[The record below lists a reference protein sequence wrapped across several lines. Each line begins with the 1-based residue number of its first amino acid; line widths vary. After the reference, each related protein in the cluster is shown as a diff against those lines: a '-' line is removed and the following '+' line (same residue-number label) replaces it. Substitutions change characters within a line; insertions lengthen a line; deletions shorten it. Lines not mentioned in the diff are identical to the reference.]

1 MDQLV
6 FRRAAEAE
14 SAAVFAILRA
24 AFPAAADA
32 GLERLRR
39 LAFDEWHDLVVL
51 AQDSRPV
58 AVAHVEPHRL
68 RVGACSVLKADIGH
82 VAVRPDLQAQGLG
95 TRLLQEIVAWLPQ
108 ERFQIS
114 RLGGL
119 MRFYQRFGYEPFP
132 RRYVTLPVP
141 ARDAVLKGTPWSEL
155 LAVQAGIQ
163 AQVRPYDPAHD
174 FHAVY
179 RLRAAAALRPGALV
193 LPTNPGPAPTTGPDP
208 AKLVFVYLRDGRIE
222 GYLRGGLARVH
233 AGDPDLRYCLDELA
247 VAPWDPEAVGTLV
260 KTLLAKAVDRAPTEI
275 MARLPYDEQLFA
287 ALTAAGLPF
296 TVLEMRQALDGNMM
310 QVVDLYSTLRA
321 IAPELTRRLRAAG
334 CCPWQGCLEL
344 RLPRLAADLRLTPDQ
359 VSAVPTGSAET
370 VLELSH
376 AAFIKAL
383 FGIQG
388 LAEAAANVAT
398 LSGPQQVTAGIL
410 FPRLAAASGAW
421 G

>member
-14 SAAVFAILRA
+14 SEATFAILCA
-24 AFPAAADA
+24 AFPATDEA
-32 GLERLRR
+32 GRERLHR
-39 LAFDEWHDLVVL
+39 LAFEEWHDLVVL
-51 AQDSRPV
+51 ADDSQPV

-68 RVGACSVLKADIGH
+68 RVGACSVLKADVGH
-82 VAVRPDLQAQGLG
+82 LAVRPDLQRRGIG
-95 TRLLQEIVAWLPQ
+95 TRLMEEIVAWLPQ

-114 RLGGL
+114 RLGGWV
-119 MRFYQRFGYEPFP
+119 RFYERFGYEPFP

-141 ARDAVLKGTPWSEL
+141 APEGKAKGKPGSERL
-155 LAVQAGIQ
+155 SVKTAKSA
-163 AQVRPYDPAHD
+163 AVRPYDPAHH
-174 FHAVY
+174 FRPVH

-208 AKLVFVYLRDGRIE
+208 TRLVYVYVRDGSIE

-247 VAPWDPEAVGTLV
+247 AVPWDPEAVRALVTTLMER
-260 KTLLAKAVDRAPTEI
+260 AAEIAPTEI
-275 MARLPYDEQLFA
+275 IARLPYDERLFDALSAA
-287 ALTAAGLPF
+287 ALPF
-296 TVLEMRQALDGNMM
+296 NLLETRQPVDGNMM
-310 QVVDLYSTLRA
+310 QVVDLYGTLRA
-321 IAPELTRRLRAAG
+321 IAPELTRRLREAG

-344 RLPRLAADLRLTPDQ
+344 RLPRLTAALRISPDK
-359 VSAVPTGSAET
+359 VSALPASSADAR
-370 VLELSH
+370 LEMSH

-388 LAEAAANVAT
+388 LAESAAQMAT
-398 LSGPQQVTAGIL
+398 LSGPQQVTLGIL